1 MPFCLRAF
9 AFAMLFSWN
18 AFLVSSGLTLPPS
31 SGLGLNNITSKS
43 PGWPPLTPPLLQSLF
58 FLDQHLL
65 FLQIIYHP
73 LTHYIVFQLL
83 SRVRLFATA
92 WTAAHQA
99 FLSFTISWSLLKLM
113 SIVSVMLSN
122 HLILCCLLLLLLAVF
137 PSIRVFSKESV
148 LCIRWPKYWSF
159 SFSISSSNE
168 CSGLISFRME

>member
-73 LTHYIVFQLL
+73 LTHYIVVFQLL

-92 WTAAHQA
+92 WTATHQA

-122 HLILCCLLLLLLAVF
+122 HLILCCLLLLLPGLKTAMLSLYFHMAERGSSRLLA
-137 PSIRVFSKESV
+137 
-148 LCIRWPKYWSF
+148 L
-159 SFSISSSNE
+159 
-168 CSGLISFRME
+168 L